1 MPEQQPDGKQQDWVV
16 IRGGTVM
23 CFDAEDRTLDGGEVW
38 FTGGE
43 IRAVGPA
50 GSFAPPEGAAVTAIE
65 AAGRLVLPGMINAHS
80 HSYTALLKGTVDAV
94 PLDLYMI
101 RAMAGGSDRTPREI
115 FVSAQ
120 VDCLTLLKCGITAVI
135 DHYSERPALTREGLE
150 AVAAGYREAG
160 LRARIAPMFADLP
173 YLETVPLAPGAL
185 PDHLRAHYESFPRPD
200 PEYYFAVIERA
211 IADLETGGG
220 RIGLLYGVDG
230 PQRCSRALI
239 EMTADAKRRTGLGL
253 HTHMLEAKTQAAM
266 RAPEAA
272 EGFVARLARLGIIDQ
287 ASSFAHFVWSAE
299 DDIAAARE
307 AGVTIIHP
315 APSNMMLGSGVC
327 PMLRLVAEGI
337 PVAFGSDGSN
347 CNPAGLLETIRVAT
361 YLSRVTEP
369 NPDKWIDAPGM
380 LRLAMTGGARAMGE
394 PGRIG
399 TLAPGARADI
409 VVIDTRNH
417 WHRPMGDPWRH
428 LLFYEQ
434 GGGTEHVW
442 IDGAQVVRDGRVLTI
457 DEEAILA
464 EAEEIARGYAARM
477 GGREGF
483 IAEHHGPF
491 RDMVIDAHRRDIGI
505 ERLIRLE

>member
-1 MPEQQPDGKQQDWVV
+1 MPEEQTNGKTKDWVV

-23 CFDAEDRTLDGGEVW
+23 CFDDEDRTLEGGEVW
-38 FTGGE
+38 FSDGE
-43 IRAVGPA
+43 IRAVCDA
-50 GSFAPPEGAAVTAIE
+50 GAFTPPTGAEVSVIE
-65 AAGRLVLPGMINAHS
+65 AAGQMVIPGMINAHS

-120 VDCLTLLKCGITAVI
+120 VDCITLLKSGITSVI
-135 DHYSERPALTREGLE
+135 DHYSERPALTAEGLE

-173 YLETVPLAPGAL
+173 YLDTVPLDKHAL

-200 PEYYFAVIERA
+200 PGTYFAVIDRA
-211 IADLETGGG
+211 IAELETGGG

-230 PQRCSRALI
+230 PQRCSRELI

-266 RAPEAA
+266 RAPDAGES
-272 EGFVARLARLGIIDQ
+272 FVGLLARHGIIDDK
-287 ASSFAHFVWSAE
+287 SSFAHFVWSAD

-307 AGVTIIHP
+307 AGVTVIHP

-327 PMLRLVAEGI
+327 PMLRLVGEGI
-337 PVAFGSDGSN
+337 PIAFGSDGTN

-369 NPDKWIDAPGM
+369 NPDKWIEAPGM
-380 LRLAMTGGARAMGE
+380 LRLGMTGGAQAMGE

-409 VVIDTRNH
+409 VTIDTRNH
-417 WHRPMGDPWRH
+417 WHRPMGNPWNH

-434 GGGTEHVW
+434 GTGTEHVW
-442 IDGAQVVRDGRVLTI
+442 IDGTQVVRDGRVLSI
-457 DEEAILA
+457 DEEAILS

-477 GGREGF
+477 GDRENF
-483 IAEHHGPF
+483 IAEHHAPF
-491 RDMVIDAHRRDIGI
+491 RDMVIDTHAKDIGI
-505 ERLIRLE
+505 ERLIHLE